1 MDDINMEENS
11 ELRLD
16 EIVRIVVA
24 DGQVFYLEKRYADM
38 SHNIRAGLGCNSLES
53 LNKECVFPDIRS
65 DVMEKVIQYLHYK
78 FKHQQLL
85 DRGLIKISQVPKFD
99 LEPEMALDVL
109 VAASYLQ
116 A

>member
-1 MDDINMEENS
+1 MEDLSS

-16 EIVRIVVA
+16 EIVKIIVA
-24 DGQVFYLEKRYADM
+24 DGQIFYLEKRYADM
-38 SHNIRAGLGCNSLES
+38 SHNIKAGLGCNSIES
-53 LNKECVFPDIRS
+53 ISKEFVFPDIRA

-78 FKHQQLL
+78 FKYQQLL
-85 DRGLIKISQVPKFD
+85 DRNIIKISQVPKFE

>member
-1 MDDINMEENS
+1 MEENS

-16 EIVRIVVA
+16 DIVKITVA
-24 DGQVFYLEKRYADM
+24 EGQVFYLEKRYADM
-38 SHNIRAGLGCNSLES
+38 SHNIKAGLGCNSIES
-53 LNKECVFPDIRS
+53 ITKEFMFSDIRPDI
-65 DVMEKVIQYLHYK
+65 MEKVIQYLHFK
-78 FKHQQLL
+78 FKYQQLL
-85 DRGLIKISQVPKFD
+85 DRKAIKVSQVPKFE